1 MKSVGLTPLR
11 KRIGNQPLQRTSL
24 AEGGFLL
31 AKILQNKNNRNRFV
45 IFYEPSAQKRRV
57 LIGKGA
63 LNGENF
69 PLLSVKFH
77 LVFSPLPE
85 YYNNCQQGPHLY
97 RGPKKIHCKKKE
109 KLIMKKFA
117 ALAVAGC
124 MAVSLA
130 ACGAS
135 ASAPASSEAASTE
148 SAATSAAESA
158 AESVAETTQG
168 GKIGVCIYK
177 FDDAFMTTYRNAL
190 QEILEGKGY
199 EVTIVDGNNDQAKQ
213 NEQINTFITQ
223 GVDALIINP
232 VMTSAADQIIS
243 TVKGADVPTVLINRE
258 PTADQMSA
266 YDKLVY
272 VGCDAAQSG
281 TFQGELILD
290 TENKGDING
299 DGKVSYIMIQGD
311 PENIDAQLRTEYSV
325 KALTDAGVEVE
336 QLDLQRGDWDRNKG
350 QEICQNDLA
359 KFGDQIEVVFCNNDD
374 MAIGA
379 LQAIQAAGRTVNKDI
394 YLVGVD
400 ALDAALNEVAN
411 GNMTGTVLNDAKGQA
426 TQAVASMEELL
437 GGKTFEAEHQSV
449 YVDYVKV
456 TPDNVKDFQ

>member
-1 MKSVGLTPLR
+1 
-11 KRIGNQPLQRTSL
+11 
-24 AEGGFLL
+24 
-31 AKILQNKNNRNRFV
+31 
-45 IFYEPSAQKRRV
+45 
-57 LIGKGA
+57 
-63 LNGENF
+63 
-69 PLLSVKFH
+69 
-77 LVFSPLPE
+77 
-85 YYNNCQQGPHLY
+85 
-97 RGPKKIHCKKKE
+97 
-109 KLIMKKFA
+109 MKKFA

-130 ACGAS
+130 ACGGS

-158 AESVAETTQG
+158 AESVVEATQG
-168 GKIGVCIYK
+168 AKVGVCIYK
-177 FDDAFMTTYRNAL
+177 FDDAFMTTYRNKL

-243 TVKGADVPTVLINRE
+243 TVKDADVPTVLINRE
-258 PTADQMSA
+258 PTADQMAA

-311 PENIDAQLRTEYSV
+311 PENIDAQLRTQYSV
-325 KALTDAGVEVE
+325 QALTDAGVEVE

-359 KFGDQIEVVFCNNDD
+359 KYGDQIEVVFCNNDD

-400 ALDAALNEVAN
+400 ALDAAKNEVAN
-411 GNMTGTVLNDAKGQA
+411 GNMTGTVLNDANGQA
-426 TQAVASMEELL
+426 TKAVECMEELL
-437 GGKTFEAEHQSV
+437 GGKTYEANHQSE